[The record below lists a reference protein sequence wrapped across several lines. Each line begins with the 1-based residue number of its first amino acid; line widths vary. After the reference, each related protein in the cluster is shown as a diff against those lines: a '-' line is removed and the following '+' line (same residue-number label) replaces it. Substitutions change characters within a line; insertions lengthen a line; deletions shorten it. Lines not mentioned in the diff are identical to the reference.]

1 MPRAKTGVVRRRRH
15 KRLLKRAKGFWGLR
29 SISYRRAKET
39 LLNAAEHAYA
49 DRKKKKGDFRRL
61 WIARIN
67 AAARQNGMRYSE
79 LMHGLKKAGVR
90 LNRKALADI
99 AIRDPEGFKKL
110 VEVASQARG

>member
-29 SISYRRAKET
+29 SISFRRAKET
-39 LLNAAEHAYA
+39 LLNAAEHSYA
-49 DRKKKKGDFRRL
+49 DRKKKKRDYRKL

-79 LMHGLKKAGVR
+79 FMHGLKLAGVQ
-90 LNRKALADI
+90 LNRKVLADL
-99 AIRDPEGFKKL
+99 AVREPEAFKAL
-110 VEVASQARG
+110 VETAKKARG